1 MNTTMIPNIIVTL
14 SDTELMA
21 IAEQLYN
28 PNVNEQSV
36 YKQIVGKGNNNE
48 SIDELF
54 DEMNSDNFRG
64 TLPRVIALEL
74 SNRYRKLLL
83 K

>member
-1 MNTTMIPNIIVTL
+1 MITNIISTL

-36 YKQIVGKGNNNE
+36 YKQLVGKGNNGE
-48 SIDELF
+48 KVDELF
-54 DEMNSDNFRG
+54 FQMNSDNFRG
-64 TLPRVIALEL
+64 TLPRIVALEL
-74 SNRYRKLLL
+74 SNRYRNLLA